1 MNEEPTRVQPRRNIA
16 DQGRLSF
23 RKRYENFGYW
33 LLLGV
38 VMMFALWFLVSSS
51 SDRNAA
57 KDVEATVIATL
68 FVPETATAEA
78 EATLESAEQ

>member
-16 DQGRLSF
+16 DQGKLSF
-23 RKRYENFGYW
+23 QKRHENFGYW

-38 VMMFALWFLVSSS
+38 TLLLALWFLVSSS
-51 SDRNAA
+51 SDRNTA

-78 EATLESAEQ
+78 KETLESAAQ